1 MSRYRLTPAAA
12 ADLEEI
18 YDYVA
23 ADNLAVAGRIV
34 DRLTAQF
41 VRLSDMPGIG
51 RSRSELRPDLRSA
64 AEGSYVVFYRI
75 VDSEVQIVRVLHGAR
90 DIDAIFRKS
99 NQDNEDE
106 EL

>member
-12 ADLEEI
+12 ASDVEEI

-23 ADNLAVAGRIV
+23 ADNLAAAGRIV

-64 AEGSYVVFYRI
+64 AEGSYVVFYRV

-90 DIDAIFRKS
+90 DIEAIFR
-99 NQDNEDE
+99 QATEDE
-106 EL
+106 EP